1 MVNNFIS
8 TDDVE
13 LVKELKIK
21 GCKQITSYLNNGKKF
36 YVLENKMDKELTAK
50 FSNNEKIVFTDR
62 LFI

>member
-1 MVNNFIS
+1 MNKKFIS
-8 TDDVE
+8 TDDANLVE
-13 LVKELKIK
+13 ELKGK

-50 FSNNEKIVFTDR
+50 FSNNGKLIFTDR

>member
-1 MVNNFIS
+1 MKDKFIS

-13 LVKELKIK
+13 IVNELKSK

-36 YVLENKMDKELTAK
+36 YVLENKMDKELTEK
-50 FSNNEKIVFTDR
+50 FSSNEKMVFTDR